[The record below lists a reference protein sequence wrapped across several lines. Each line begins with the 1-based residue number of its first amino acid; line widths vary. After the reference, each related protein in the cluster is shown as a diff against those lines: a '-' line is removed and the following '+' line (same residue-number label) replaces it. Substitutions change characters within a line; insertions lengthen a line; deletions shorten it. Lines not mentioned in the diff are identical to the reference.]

1 MPVALSGTQRGRP
14 DLGVTGRGLAPK
26 GHTHT
31 SVYAAPPPRVPGS
44 LVPYEFNRARVRPGG
59 PDSSVSHSRASSSP
73 GNAPPKPASQRPPH
87 RPRVSRAVVTRRP
100 SAPSSLVP
108 LLRSP
113 PGAAVPRPC
122 GLIAP
127 PVRGSQGAGSFL
139 PHSPSQGGWACRVPP
154 LLSFPPFGSTQ
165 LCWLGASCP
174 SWGVSVSC
182 RVPQTLCA
190 NPPPPTWAAAALR
203 MSAGEGERHVLPCR
217 PPGRPCPVAYTH
229 GSGRLAV
236 RLSVHP
242 STAVWVAPVP
252 GLWWMTLRRS
262 RRASASP
269 QRSWRRAAGTATAG
283 RAALSSSVV
292 PSSVNKPW
300 LL

>member
-1 MPVALSGTQRGRP
+1 M
-14 DLGVTGRGLAPK
+14 GVTGRGLAPK

-165 LCWLGASCP
+165 LCWRRGFLSVLGGLCLPPCSADALCKSSSAHVGGGGGASYVC
-174 SWGVSVSC
+174 
-182 RVPQTLCA
+182 
-190 NPPPPTWAAAALR
+190 
-203 MSAGEGERHVLPCR
+203 
-217 PPGRPCPVAYTH
+217 GR
-229 GSGRLAV
+229 R
-236 RLSVHP
+236 
-242 STAVWVAPVP
+242 
-252 GLWWMTLRRS
+252 
-262 RRASASP
+262 
-269 QRSWRRAAGTATAG
+269 
-283 RAALSSSVV
+283 
-292 PSSVNKPW
+292 
-300 LL
+300 